1 MTKHLLLQSIEKFLE
16 KERTGTKST
25 DDKLTKGKFHL
36 KTYDNE
42 PYVLYDDESSIFV
55 ITNEDLIKKIVSSQ
69 KKPKNENEGS
79 FVISI
84 KKASPD
90 VLFTTDIDK
99 KSVLRVVL
107 NLEDFEVESHSNK
120 EKSIPKNVNS
130 FRQVSALISDLYSY
144 YISNKISETKFDQD
158 SKQVNALTF
167 KTKKYDGEFNNF
179 LSFKND
185 GVYFLLKSKAFLK
198 NAYLYV
204 NNEYVIDN
212 ESLIKILKE
221 FDLEGTLLKNTNLSG
236 VKELKPTPIDLSKI
250 QSTFFTYDNV
260 DEEYI
265 PYLKQTSLSNPAS
278 TLNKEIF
285 LKHKRRRTNI
295 PKPAKGNQTLQNL
308 YNNYQDV
315 LSNLT
320 VGVIEKYVT
329 MLKYKETI
337 SN

>member
-1 MTKHLLLQSIEKFLE
+1 MTKHLLLQSTERFLE
-16 KERTGTKST
+16 KERTGSKSNE
-25 DDKLTKGKFHL
+25 DKLSKGKFHL
-36 KTYDNE
+36 KTYENE
-42 PYVLYDDESSIFV
+42 PYVLYDDESSIFI
-55 ITNEDLIKKIVSSQ
+55 ITNEDLTKKVGSSS
-69 KKPKNENEGS
+69 KKPKNDNEAS
-79 FVISI
+79 YIVTV
-84 KKASPD
+84 KKASHD

-107 NLEDFEVESHSNK
+107 NLEEFEIESHSIK
-120 EKSIPKNVNS
+120 EKTIPKNVNS
-130 FRQVSALISDLYSY
+130 FRQVSALLSDLYSY
-144 YISNKISETKFDQD
+144 YISNKVSEGKFDKD
-158 SKQVNALTF
+158 PKQVNALTF
-167 KTKKYDGEFNNF
+167 KLKKYDGEPSNF

-212 ESLIKILKE
+212 ENLIKILKD

-236 VKELKPTPIDLSKI
+236 VKELKPTAIDLSKI
-250 QSTFFTYDNV
+250 QSTFFTYENV
-260 DEEYI
+260 DEEYL
-265 PYLKQTSLSNPAS
+265 PYLKLTSLSNPTS
-278 TLNKEIF
+278 SLNKEIF

-295 PKPAKGNQTLQNL
+295 PKPAKGNSTVISL
-308 YNNYQDV
+308 YNNYQDI

-320 VGVIEKYVT
+320 IGVIEKYVN